1 MVFAAQ
7 NPGQY
12 ITLTFHSLQT
22 ECAYDHVFIYDGSSV
37 HSPMK
42 GSFSGRG
49 LPSPVT
55 AKSFFT
61 VQKYILTPPGS

>member
-55 AKSFFT
+55 AKS
-61 VQKYILTPPGS
+61 GSVSL